1 LADRSL
7 RIALLSYRSHP
18 EVGGQGVYV
27 RALGRALTSLG
38 HRVTV
43 FSGPPHPELDPGVG
57 LERVPSL
64 DLYRP
69 DDPFRRPRLKEF
81 HDSIDVL
88 EYGLMC
94 TGAFPEPLAFS
105 LRVARLLSPRANE
118 FDIVHDNQT
127 LAYGSLALAHRMPL
141 LATVHHPISVDRRLA
156 LRAARSFRE
165 RTGKR
170 RWYGFVRMQARVA
183 RRLPALVAVSDSA
196 RRDLIADF
204 GVAAD
209 RIHVVPNGVDTDL
222 FCPLPDVR
230 RIPGRLIAIA
240 SSDQPAKGLEHL
252 VEAVAKVRTEKNVHL
267 VVIGKGGQGENF
279 RRAVQRFGVSDHV
292 ITAGRVP
299 ALSLVE
305 HMARAEVAVVPSL
318 YEGFSLPAVEAMSCG
333 VPLIAT
339 NGGALPEVVGDAAVV
354 TSPRDAWALAS
365 AIGGLLDDPARRE
378 VLAAAGRRRAL
389 ARYSWETAAASM
401 VERYRSVIAS
411 C

>member
-1 LADRSL
+1 MADRSL

-27 RALGRALTSLG
+27 RALGRALTTLG

-43 FSGPPHPELDPGVG
+43 FSGPPYPELDGGVD
-57 LERVPSL
+57 LERVPGL

-69 DDPFRRPRLKEF
+69 DDPFRRPGLKEF
-81 HDSIDVL
+81 HDPIDVL

-94 TGAFPEPLAFS
+94 TGAFPEPLTFS
-105 LRVARLLSPRANE
+105 IRAQRAVSRRADE

-127 LAYGSLALAHRMPL
+127 LAYGSLALARRMPL
-141 LATVHHPISVDRRLA
+141 LATVHHPISIDRHLA
-156 LRAARSFRE
+156 LRAADSFHE
-165 RTGKR
+165 RIGKW

-183 RRLPALVAVSDSA
+183 RRLPALVAVSESA

-204 GVAAD
+204 RVPAD

-222 FCPLPDVR
+222 FCPLPDVS

-240 SSDQPAKGLEHL
+240 SSDQPSKGLEYL
-252 VEAVAKVRTEKNVHL
+252 VEAVAKVRTEKDVHL
-267 VVIGKGGQGENF
+267 VVVGKGGHGRNF
-279 RRAVQRFGVSDHV
+279 RRAVKRFGVSDHV
-292 ITAGRVP
+292 ITPGRVE

-318 YEGFSLPAVEAMSCG
+318 YEGFSLPAVEAMSCA

-339 NGGALPEVVGDAAVV
+339 SGGALPEVVGDAAVV
-354 TSPRDAWALAS
+354 TPPRDAWELAS

-378 VLAAAGRRRAL
+378 ALAARGRRRAL
-389 ARYSWETAAASM
+389 ARYSWETAAAAM